1 MDLLRESLNEAK
13 QVGDIYHFTSY
24 ENMISIINDDFN
36 LKSFGSNPDNS
47 YISFTRNK
55 NMSSPT
61 IYKDVRITIDGDNLS
76 NKYKIEPFAD
86 IQAGFGRHSYY
97 RNHILINKK
106 KRPDESEER
115 VNVFKKNDKI
125 DIKKYIKSIDILD
138 PTMLKENEDE
148 YAADNMEDV
157 PGPSFLSKFY
167 ELIDVLKK
175 KSIKYNI
182 VKSYAK

>member
-1 MDLLRESLNEAK
+1 MIKLINLLRENLNEAK

-36 LKSFGSNPDNS
+36 LKSFGIDSDNS
-47 YISFTRNK
+47 YISFTRNR
-55 NMSSPT
+55 NMTSPT
-61 IYKDVRITIDGDNLS
+61 IYRDVRISIDGDNLS

-86 IQAGFGRHSYY
+86 VKAGFGRNGRY
-97 RNHILINKK
+97 RKSK
-106 KRPDESEER
+106 DESEER

-148 YAADNMEDV
+148 YAADDMEDA

-175 KSIKYNI
+175 KNIKYNI

>member
-61 IYKDVRITIDGDNLS
+61 IYKDVRIIVDGDNLS

-86 IQAGFGRHSYY
+86 IKAGFGRKS
-97 RNHILINKK
+97 K
-106 KRPDESEER
+106 DESEER

-148 YAADNMEDV
+148 YAADDMEDA
-157 PGPSFLSKFY
+157 PGPSKLSKFY

-175 KSIKYNI
+175 KNIKYNI
-182 VKSYAK
+182 VKSYAN